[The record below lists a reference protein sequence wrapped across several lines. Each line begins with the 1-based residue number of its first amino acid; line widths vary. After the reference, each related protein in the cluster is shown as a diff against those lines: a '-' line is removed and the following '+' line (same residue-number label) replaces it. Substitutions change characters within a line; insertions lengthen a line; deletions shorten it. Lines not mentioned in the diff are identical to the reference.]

1 MPSIADFIS
10 TGVNK
15 SCPCLTAARSLV
27 PASAGREPIMWAGLS
42 LSPQGLSS
50 HARRRVTLFK
60 SVRFRYSIPQRLH
73 NLRQRSSC
81 NGSIVSFRC
90 AVPSRFQDSR
100 GSSSR
105 LLVLCSLNADNASWR
120 HCRSSSPPST
130 PISGII
136 TKTCLPRKEEH
147 QSILVKAKLWEISSD
162 TNQLQL
168 FKLHHF
174 RLERFKSI

>member
-15 SCPCLTAARSLV
+15 SCPCLTAARSPV

-42 LSPQGLSS
+42 LSPQGLSL

-81 NGSIVSFRC
+81 NGSIVSFNVQRSF
-90 AVPSRFQDSR
+90 AF
-100 GSSSR
+100 SR
-105 LLVLCSLNADNASWR
+105 LAREFESSPCSLQLECRQCKLASL
-120 HCRSSSPPST
+120 PLVVST
-130 PISGII
+130 VNSYIGYHHKNMFTAKRRAS
-136 TKTCLPRKEEH
+136 KHTC
-147 QSILVKAKLWEISSD
+147 
-162 TNQLQL
+162 
-168 FKLHHF
+168 
-174 RLERFKSI
+174 